1 MNNIWYTWGEVFN
14 SSLQELWW
22 GFIQFAPKLILAII
36 LFILGWVI
44 SSIIAKAFE
53 QVFKALN
60 VDKLFNKAGAS
71 EVLNKAGLSLDTGYF
86 IGQIMRWFV
95 LIIFI
100 LPSLALVGL
109 ESIGD
114 FLRYDVLTFLPRVI
128 VAAFVLII
136 ATIVSDAIS
145 RAILAGAKTLSLSS
159 SHMLA
164 TVAKYA
170 IWTFAFI
177 VALEQ
182 LGVNSAYM
190 QILFTGIIAMLA
202 IAGAIAFGLGGKD
215 HASRLISKISEE
227 VNEK

>member
-1 MNNIWYTWGEVFN
+1 MNNIWYTWGDVFN

-22 GFIQFAPKLILAII
+22 GFIQFAPKLIIAII

-44 SSIIAKAFE
+44 SSIVAKAFE

-60 VDKLFNKAGAS
+60 VDRLFNKAGAS
-71 EVLNKAGLSLDTGYF
+71 QVLNKAGLSLDTGYF

-145 RAILAGAKTLSLSS
+145 RAILAGAKSLSLSS

-170 IWTFAFI
+170 IWIFAFI

-190 QILFTGIIAMLA
+190 QILFTGIIGMLA

>member
-145 RAILAGAKTLSLSS
+145 RAVLAGAKTLSLSS

-170 IWTFAFI
+170 VWTFAFI

-215 HASRLISKISEE
+215 HASKLISKISEE
-227 VNEK
+227 VNQK